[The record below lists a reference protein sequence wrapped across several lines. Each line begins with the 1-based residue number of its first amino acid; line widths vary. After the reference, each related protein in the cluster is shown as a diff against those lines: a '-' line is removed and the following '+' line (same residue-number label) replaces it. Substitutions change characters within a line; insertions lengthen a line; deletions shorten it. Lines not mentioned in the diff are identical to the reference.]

1 MIVQTDLLERIEGS
15 GNAGPRVVSIPIR
28 QSLYGGA
35 GLIPR
40 PHREQS
46 MDDRA
51 NLLLML
57 IMHMAEAQVDDL
69 NDSLQLH
76 ADLVTATE
84 FVPVTEDEIKQL
96 KKRLAICLS

>member
-1 MIVQTDLLERIEGS
+1 
-15 GNAGPRVVSIPIR
+15 
-28 QSLYGGA
+28 
-35 GLIPR
+35 
-40 PHREQS
+40 

-51 NLLLML
+51 NLLLMM

-69 NDSLQLH
+69 NESLKLH
-76 ADLVTATE
+76 ADLVTETE